1 MSVQTR
7 TQLQASALTITN
19 ETATAAN
26 TAARV
31 GGLFDDLAD
40 TATLDIERGYASVA
54 TASDRTFETTNN
66 TFVQLLITTGN
77 NILSTNNFTRV
88 ATISGPTIT
97 YTGTL
102 SAAIRVSAN
111 LCFTG
116 ENNDKYRWMI
126 YKNGA
131 QIASSEASVTL
142 YHADAHQ
149 IFLETFLIAATDD
162 VFSIYVNSLN
172 GSNTITVTNISFNA
186 HTL

>member
-19 ETATAAN
+19 ETTAAAN
-26 TAARV
+26 TAVRV

-54 TASDRTFETTNN
+54 TGTDRTFVTTNQ
-66 TFVQLLITTGN
+66 TSVQLQIQTGN
-77 NILSTNNFTRV
+77 NILSTNNFSRV
-88 ATISGPTIT
+88 ATIAGPTIT
-97 YTGTL
+97 YIGTL

-111 LCFTG
+111 LTFSG
-116 ENNDKYRWMI
+116 ANNDTYFWTI

-131 QIASSEASVTL
+131 QIVSSEAQITL
-142 YHADAHQ
+142 QHNAGHQ
-149 IFLETFLIAATDD
+149 VVLETFLIANTNDE
-162 VFSIYVNSLN
+162 FSIYVKSDN
-172 GSNTITVTNISFNA
+172 GSNTITVTSISFNA

>member
-7 TQLQASALTITN
+7 TQLQASAATITN
-19 ETATAAN
+19 ETAAGAN

-54 TASDRTFETTNN
+54 TASDRTFATTDL
-66 TFVQLLITTGN
+66 TWVQLLITTGN
-77 NILSTNNFTRV
+77 NILSSNNFSRV
-88 ATISGPTIT
+88 ATIAGPTIT
-97 YTGTL
+97 YTGAL

-111 LCFTG
+111 LTFSG
-116 ENNDKYRWMI
+116 QNGDLYGWSI

-131 QIASSEASVTL
+131 IIASSETSVTL
-142 YHADAHQ
+142 FHNDGHQ
-149 IFLETFLIAATDD
+149 VVLETFLIAETND
-162 VFSIYVNSLN
+162 VFSIYVRSQY
-172 GSNTITVTNISFNA
+172 GSNTITIQSISFNA